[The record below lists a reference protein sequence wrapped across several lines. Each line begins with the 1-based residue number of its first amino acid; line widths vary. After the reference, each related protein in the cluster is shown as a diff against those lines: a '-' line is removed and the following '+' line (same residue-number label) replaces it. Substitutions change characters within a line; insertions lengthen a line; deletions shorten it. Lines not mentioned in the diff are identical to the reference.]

1 MANILVCDP
10 VDDAVTRHFRDQPD
24 HTIDTAY
31 ERDQLEAKVGSAHVL
46 IVRSGTT
53 VDEALLAM
61 ADELVGIVRAGVGL
75 DNIDL
80 EAADRH
86 GVTVENT
93 PEASTNAV
101 AELTI
106 GLILDRLR
114 GIARADAAL
123 KSGDWIKGDL
133 DGREIQG
140 KVAGIVGFGRIGRRV
155 GELLS
160 VFGAEVIAH
169 DLYLSDEEIQ
179 RGGAEPVGL
188 DVLLEESD
196 IITVHVP
203 LTEDTR
209 HLIGRE
215 ELETIRDTAIL
226 VNCSRGGVYRESAL
240 EEALREDRV
249 LGVAL
254 DAYETEPPEREALI
268 RHPRTTT
275 TPHIGA
281 STREAQARIGQLV
294 IDKVETMV

>member
-1 MANILVCDP
+1 MAKILVCDP
-10 VDDAVTRHFRDQPD
+10 VDDAVVQHFSDDPD
-24 HTIDTAY
+24 HTIETAY
-31 ERDQLEAKVGSAHVL
+31 DRDRLEADIGSAHVL

-53 VDEALLAM
+53 VDEPLLAS

-86 GVTVENT
+86 DVTVENT

-114 GIARADAAL
+114 SIARADAAL
-123 KSGDWIKGDL
+123 KQGDWIKGDL

-140 KVAGIVGFGRIGRRV
+140 KVAGLVGFGRIGRRV
-155 GELLS
+155 GEILS

-169 DLYLSDEEIQ
+169 DLYLSEEEIQ
-179 RGGAEPVGL
+179 RNGAEPVSL
-188 DVLLEESD
+188 DVLLKESD
-196 IITVHVP
+196 IISVHVP
-203 LTEDTR
+203 LTEETR
-209 HLIGRE
+209 YLIGRDE
-215 ELETIRDTAIL
+215 VEKMQESAVLI
-226 VNCSRGGVYRESAL
+226 NCSRGGVYRESAL
-240 EEALREDRV
+240 EDGLRDGRIE
-249 LGVAL
+249 GVAL
-254 DAYETEPPEREALI
+254 DAYETEPPERQELI

-294 IDKVETMV
+294 IDKIETMV